1 MTQPQVALSAILAAV
16 LVLLAWGRWRHDLVA
31 VTALVAASAAG
42 LVPPDGVLDGFANP
56 AVGTFVALL
65 ILAAGVRNAG
75 VLLAPVR
82 LLRPWLGRAAVQA
95 PVLGTIAAAAA
106 AALGSQGAAAAFAPV
121 PGQVLRR
128 SGRWPS
134 QAAHAVS
141 LAFILGGLLTL
152 MGSLPNLL
160 VSGQRRQVAGTG
172 YGMFD
177 FAPVGLPAAAAGMLL
192 LALAWRLLPRPP
204 VTTAPAPAHA
214 APANAAPADAT
225 PATTAPANATP
236 ANATPAAAG
245 IERYTSEAVVPPDSP
260 AVGRDI
266 AGLEAR
272 GDGALQILAVI
283 REGFRRLAPRPG
295 LQVAA
300 GDILVLAC
308 NLDTLQRFT
317 GRLRL
322 QITPGGEVADP
333 ERIGVIE
340 AVVSPGSRLSGQS
353 CAEAGLAARATLLGI
368 GRAGP
373 ALMRLHRIKLQ
384 AGDVLVLQ
392 GERAAMP
399 AVLAEFGCLLL
410 AERRLRLGRRQQALA
425 PGLLLAAAL
434 GLAATGVLPLVVAL
448 LGAAALLVLL
458 RVLSL
463 NEAYASVD
471 WSVVVLAGALLP
483 LASALDRTGLAA
495 LAADGLAGLMGGRAP
510 TMVALVLAASLAA
523 ASAFGGVPA
532 ALLLGPVAAALA
544 ARLGAALDPFLM
556 AVALGASCPMRPSA
570 LPLPAAQ
577 GWDGGAGRWRIA
589 LPLAVLVFMAGLPLI
604 LLAWPPQPGAAPG
617 TGP

>member
-95 PVLGTIAAAAA
+95 PVLGAIAAAAA

-177 FAPVGLPAAAAGMLL
+177 FAPVGLPAAAAGLLL

-204 VTTAPAPAHA
+204 VTTAPAPANA
-214 APANAAPADAT
+214 APANAAPA
-225 PATTAPANATP
+225 NA
-236 ANATPAAAG
+236 APAAAG

-495 LAADGLAGLMGGRAP
+495 LAADGLAGLLGGRAP
-510 TMVALVLAASLAA
+510 AMVALVLAASLAA

>member
-82 LLRPWLGRAAVQA
+82 LLRPWLGQAAVQA
-95 PVLGTIAAAAA
+95 PVLGAIAAAAA

-152 MGSLPNLL
+152 IGSLPNLL

-177 FAPVGLPAAAAGMLL
+177 FAPVGLPAAAAGLLL

-204 VTTAPAPAHA
+204 VTTAPAPA
-214 APANAAPADAT
+214 NAA
-225 PATTAPANATP
+225 P

-272 GDGALQILAVI
+272 GDGPLQVLAVI

-495 LAADGLAGLMGGRAP
+495 LAADGLAGLLGGRAP

>member
-1 MTQPQVALSAILAAV
+1 MTQPQIALSAILAAV

-82 LLRPWLGRAAVQA
+82 LLGPWIGRAAVQA
-95 PVLGTIAAAAA
+95 PVLGAIAAAAA
-106 AALGSQGAAAAFAPV
+106 AALGSHGAAAAFAPV

-141 LAFILGGLLTL
+141 LAFILGGLMTQV
-152 MGSLPNLL
+152 GSLPNLL

-177 FAPVGLPAAAAGMLL
+177 FAPVGLPTAAAGLL
-192 LALAWRLLPRPP
+192 VLALAWRLLPRPP
-204 VTTAPAPAHA
+204 AAVPTALIPNSA
-214 APANAAPADAT
+214 APNSAAPTSATPNAA
-225 PATTAPANATP
+225 APV
-236 ANATPAAAG
+236 AAG
-245 IERYTSEAVVPPDSP
+245 IERYTSEAMVPPESP

-272 GDGALQILAVI
+272 GDGTLQILAVI

-308 NLDTLQRFT
+308 SLDTLQRFT

-340 AVVSPGSRLSGQS
+340 AVVSPGSRLARRS
-353 CAEAGLAARATLLGI
+353 CTEAGLAARATLLGI
-368 GRAGP
+368 GRGAGP
-373 ALMRLHRIKLQ
+373 ALMRLHRVKLQ
-384 AGDVLVLQ
+384 PGDVLVLQ

-434 GLAATGVLPLVVAL
+434 ALAATGVLPLVVAL

-471 WSVVVLAGALLP
+471 WSMVVLAGALLP

-495 LAADGLAGLMGGRAP
+495 LAADGLAGLPGARAP
-510 TMVALVLAASLAA
+510 TMVALVLAGSLVG

-544 ARLGAALDPFLM
+544 APLGAALDPFLM
-556 AVALGASCPMRPSA
+556 AVALGASCPVRSSA
-570 LPLPAAQ
+570 LPLPVAQ

-589 LPLAVLVFMAGLPLI
+589 LPLAALVFMAGLPLI
-604 LLAWPPQPGAAPG
+604 LLAWPPQPGAAP
-617 TGP
+617 

>member
-95 PVLGTIAAAAA
+95 PVLGAIAAAAA

-177 FAPVGLPAAAAGMLL
+177 FAPVGLPAAAAGLLL

-204 VTTAPAPAHA
+204 VTTAPAPA
-214 APANAAPADAT
+214 NAA
-225 PATTAPANATP
+225 P

-495 LAADGLAGLMGGRAP
+495 LAADGLAGLLGGRAP

>member
-95 PVLGTIAAAAA
+95 PVLGAIAAAAA

-177 FAPVGLPAAAAGMLL
+177 FAPVGLPAAAAGLLL

-204 VTTAPAPAHA
+204 VTTAPAPANA
-214 APANAAPADAT
+214 APANAAPA
-225 PATTAPANATP
+225 NA
-236 ANATPAAAG
+236 APAAAG

-495 LAADGLAGLMGGRAP
+495 LAADGLAGLLGGRAP

>member
-95 PVLGTIAAAAA
+95 PVLGAIAAAAA

-177 FAPVGLPAAAAGMLL
+177 FAPVGLPAAAAGLLL

-204 VTTAPAPAHA
+204 VTTAPAPANA
-214 APANAAPADAT
+214 APANAA
-225 PATTAPANATP
+225 
-236 ANATPAAAG
+236 PAAAG

-495 LAADGLAGLMGGRAP
+495 LAADGLAGLLGGRAP